1 MGWSDPTF
9 GSLWLPK
16 RIVGSLQP
24 RKQGNPLFAKCF
36 DRVQLKEKGKKEE
49 THVDH
54 QQTPATR
61 EARVR
66 VGRTRRPRG
75 REVRHVYRQHPRS
88 RRQFSPEDCAVEGQ
102 ALHELEKTATAGRT
116 KRCSHQ
122 LHAKITGKSMMQRI
136 INSKNLVAFVLAA
149 ATGMTLYFRVPFPE
163 TNTFLLVMALRSPS
177 AFEVLKY
184 SYTLFL
190 FSTPYIGYS
199 VVLSGLYI
207 FALKAKQRIRAG
219 RLPLFPDPQKRDDLF
234 LVLGEVHNPRK
245 QVPAENP
252 QWLVIPE
259 RGLFTG
265 VAILGAIGSEKT
277 SCCMYPFAEQI
288 LAYRSGDSERRI
300 GGLVL
305 EVKGDFCHRVKEILA
320 RHGRAEDYVE
330 ISLDS
335 RYRYNPLHNDLDA
348 YALAYNI
355 ASLLNNLF
363 GRGKEPFWQ
372 QAYTNLVKFIIL
384 LHKVAFD
391 YVTLFDVYECA
402 INPDLL
408 ESKIKEAE
416 RRLIEAD
423 FAMLWEE
430 EYLKHPRDL
439 DPFKFRLDKE
449 SNRYRAP
456 LTPVLVAVLKDR
468 ATQWEAENASRKNP
482 VPAQKKAQLEAV
494 ERWFFQDWKR
504 IEPKLRTSIVEG
516 ISVFLSLFDDNPDV
530 KRTFCP
536 PAECYDTQAN
546 ADFKFGRPLPSLSWL
561 VENGRGCALNFPIA
575 MNAGLAKALGVMLKL
590 DFERAVLNRVPV
602 MEKHPESY
610 FRQVLFL
617 CDEYQHFA
625 TVGESEPTGDE
636 KFFSLSRQPKCI
648 PIIATQ
654 SISSLKSALPGE
666 SWRTLLQTFRT
677 KIFLSLSDDFSARI
691 ASELCRREYKLKAS
705 YNLSESGHDANVSF
719 LTGKA
724 LSHKANITASK
735 SYNTQSDYRFDM
747 KTFMEL
753 RNAQSVTMAYD
764 GTNPMPPMFCYLKPY
779 FNNVNKSYFRQ
790 LANGEL

>member
-1 MGWSDPTF
+1 
-9 GSLWLPK
+9 
-16 RIVGSLQP
+16 
-24 RKQGNPLFAKCF
+24 
-36 DRVQLKEKGKKEE
+36 
-49 THVDH
+49 
-54 QQTPATR
+54 
-61 EARVR
+61 
-66 VGRTRRPRG
+66 
-75 REVRHVYRQHPRS
+75 
-88 RRQFSPEDCAVEGQ
+88 
-102 ALHELEKTATAGRT
+102 
-116 KRCSHQ
+116 
-122 LHAKITGKSMMQRI
+122 MMQRI
-136 INSKNLVAFVLAA
+136 INSKNLVAFVLGA

-163 TNTFLLVMALRSPS
+163 ANIFLQVMALRSPS

-219 RLPLFPDPQKRDDLF
+219 RLPLFPDPRKRDDLF
-234 LVLGEVHNPRK
+234 LVVGEVHNPRK
-245 QVPAENP
+245 QVPAPNP

-265 VAILGAIGSEKT
+265 VAILGAIGSGKT

-288 LAYRSGDSERRI
+288 LAYRSGDTEKRI

-335 RYRYNPLHNDLDA
+335 QYRYNPLHNDLDA

-384 LHKVAFD
+384 LHKVAFN

-402 INPDLL
+402 IDNATL
-408 ESKIKEAE
+408 ERKLNEAE
-416 RRLIEAD
+416 RRLTETD
-423 FAMLWEE
+423 SVLLGKE

-439 DPFKFRLDKE
+439 EPFKFRLDEE
-449 SNRYRAP
+449 SKRFKSP
-456 LTPVLVAVLKDR
+456 LTPGLAAVLKDK
-468 ATQWEAENASRKNP
+468 AIEWEAENVKGKRP
-482 VPAQKKAQLEAV
+482 VPQDEKEQLEAV
-494 ERWFFQDWKR
+494 KRWFNHDWKR

-516 ISVFLSLFDDNPDV
+516 ISVFLSLFDDNPSV

-536 PAECYDTQAN
+536 PPECYDPQAN
-546 ADFKFGRPLPSLSWL
+546 ADFKFGKPLPSFSWL
-561 VENGRGCALNFPIA
+561 IEQGKVCSLNFPIA
-575 MNAGLAKALGVMLKL
+575 MNAGLAKALGVMMKL
-590 DFERAVLNRVPV
+590 DFERAVLNRVSQ
-602 MEKHPESY
+602 MEAHPDKH
-610 FRQVLFL
+610 FRQVMFI

-666 SWRTLLQTFRT
+666 TWRTLLQTFRT
-677 KIFLSLSDDFSARI
+677 KIFLALSDDFSAKT
-691 ASELCRREYKLKAS
+691 ASELCGREDKLKVS
-705 YNLSESGHDANVSF
+705 YNLSESGHDARISL

-735 SYNTQSDYRFDM
+735 SYNTHSDFRFDM
-747 KTFMEL
+747 KTFTEL
-753 RNAQSVTMAYD
+753 RNAQSVTIAYD
-764 GTNPMPPMFCYLKPY
+764 GTNPIPPMFCYLKPY
-779 FNNVNKSYFRQ
+779 YNDPNKSYFRQ
-790 LANGEL
+790 LADGEL

>member
-1 MGWSDPTF
+1 M
-9 GSLWLPK
+9 
-16 RIVGSLQP
+16 I
-24 RKQGNPLFAKCF
+24 
-36 DRVQLKEKGKKEE
+36 
-49 THVDH
+49 
-54 QQTPATR
+54 
-61 EARVR
+61 
-66 VGRTRRPRG
+66 
-75 REVRHVYRQHPRS
+75 
-88 RRQFSPEDCAVEGQ
+88 
-102 ALHELEKTATAGRT
+102 
-116 KRCSHQ
+116 
-122 LHAKITGKSMMQRI
+122 QRI
-136 INSKNLVAFVLAA
+136 LNSKNLVAFVLAA
-149 ATGMTLYFRVPFPE
+149 ATGMALYFRMPFRE
-163 TNTFLLVMALRSPS
+163 DNIFLQVMALRSPS
-177 AFEVLKY
+177 VFQVLKY

-219 RLPLFPDPQKRDDLF
+219 RLPLFPDPRKRDDLF
-234 LVLGEVHNPRK
+234 LVVGEVHNPRK

-265 VAILGAIGSEKT
+265 VAILGAIGSGKT

-288 LAYRSGDSERRI
+288 LAYRAADTEKRI

-305 EVKGDFCHRVKEILA
+305 EVKGDFCHRVQEILA

-335 RYRYNPLHNDLDA
+335 QYRYNPLHNDLDA

-355 ASLLNNLF
+355 ASLLNNLY
-363 GRGKEPFWQ
+363 GKGKEPFWQ

-402 INPDLL
+402 IDNATL
-408 ESKIKEAE
+408 ERKINEAE
-416 RRLIEAD
+416 RRLTETD
-423 FAMLWEE
+423 SVLLWEE

-439 DPFKFRLDKE
+439 ESFKFRLDEE
-449 SNRYRAP
+449 SKRYIAP
-456 LTPVLVAVLKDR
+456 LTPGLAAVLKDK
-468 ATQWEAENASRKNP
+468 AIEWEAENVGGKKP
-482 VPAQKKAQLEAV
+482 VPQDKKEQLEAV
-494 ERWFFQDWKR
+494 KRWFNHDWKR

-516 ISVFLSLFDDNPDV
+516 ISVFLSLFDDNPSV

-536 PAECYDTQAN
+536 PPECYDPQAN
-546 ADFKFGRPLPSLSWL
+546 ADFKFGKPLPSFKWL
-561 VENGRGCALNFPIA
+561 IENGKVCALNFPIA
-575 MNAGLAKALGVMLKL
+575 MNAGLAKALGVMMKL
-590 DFERAVLNRVPV
+590 DFERAVLNRVPQ
-602 MEKHPESY
+602 MEAHPDLY
-610 FRQVLFL
+610 FRQVMFI

-654 SISSLKSALPGE
+654 SISSLKSALTGDT
-666 SWRTLLQTFRT
+666 WRTLLQTFRT
-677 KIFLSLSDDFSARI
+677 KIFLALSDDFSART
-691 ASELCRREYKLKAS
+691 ASELCGREDKLKVS
-705 YNLSESGHDANVSF
+705 YNLSESGHDARVSL

-724 LSHKANITASK
+724 LSQKSNITASK
-735 SYNTQSDYRFDM
+735 SYNSQTDFRFDM
-747 KTFMEL
+747 KTFTEL
-753 RNAQSVTMAYD
+753 RNAQSVTIAYD

-779 FNNVNKSYFRQ
+779 YNDVNKSYFQQ
-790 LANGEL
+790 LADGEL

>member
-1 MGWSDPTF
+1 MIQ
-9 GSLWLPK
+9 
-16 RIVGSLQP
+16 RM
-24 RKQGNPLFAKCF
+24 
-36 DRVQLKEKGKKEE
+36 
-49 THVDH
+49 
-54 QQTPATR
+54 
-61 EARVR
+61 
-66 VGRTRRPRG
+66 
-75 REVRHVYRQHPRS
+75 
-88 RRQFSPEDCAVEGQ
+88 
-102 ALHELEKTATAGRT
+102 
-116 KRCSHQ
+116 
-122 LHAKITGKSMMQRI
+122 LHARHF
-136 INSKNLVAFVLAA
+136 LACLLAA
-149 ATGMTLYFRVPFPE
+149 ATGMVLYFRAPFPE
-163 TNTFLLVMALRSPS
+163 DNLFLRVMAMRSASTFL
-177 AFEVLKY
+177 FFKY

-190 FSTPYIGYS
+190 YTTPYIAYS
-199 VVLSGLYI
+199 ILLSGIYI
-207 FALKAKQRIRAG
+207 FALKAGRKIRAG
-219 RLPLFPDPQKRDDLF
+219 RLPLYPEPRRRPELS
-234 LVLGEVHNPRK
+234 LVLGEVHHPRK
-245 QVPAENP
+245 QIPSETP
-252 QWLVIPE
+252 RWLVIPE

-265 VAILGAIGSEKT
+265 IAIVGAVGSGKT
-277 SCCMYPFAEQI
+277 AACMYPFAEQI
-288 LAYRSGDSERRI
+288 LAYRAEDPDRRI
-300 GGLVL
+300 GGLIL
-305 EVKGDFCHRVKEILA
+305 EVKGDFCGKVREILA
-320 RHGRAEDYVE
+320 RHGRAGDYVE
-330 ISLDS
+330 ISLES
-335 RYRYNPLHNDLDA
+335 EYRYNPLHNDLDA

-408 ESKIKEAE
+408 ESKIKEAD

-423 FAMLWEE
+423 SVLLWEE

-439 DPFKFRLDKE
+439 DPFHFRLDKE

-456 LTPVLVAVLKDR
+456 LTPGLAAVLKDR
-468 ATQWEAENASRKNP
+468 AIQWEAENASRPNP

-494 ERWFFQDWKR
+494 KRWFFHDWKR

-536 PAECYDTQAN
+536 PAECYDPQAN
-546 ADFKFGRPLPSLSWL
+546 ADFKFGKPLPSFSWL
-561 VENGRGCALNFPIA
+561 IDSGAVCALNFPIGV
-575 MNAGLAKALGVMLKL
+575 NPGLAKAIGVMMKL
-590 DFERAVLNRVPV
+590 DFERAVLNRVPA
-602 MEKHPESY
+602 MEKNPESY

-691 ASELCRREYKLKAS
+691 ASELCGREDRLKAS

-735 SYNTQSDYRFDM
+735 SYSPHHDLRFDT

-753 RNAQSVTMAYD
+753 RNAQSVTIAYD

-779 FNNVNKSYFRQ
+779 YNDVNKSYFRQ
-790 LANGEL
+790 LADGEL

>member
-1 MGWSDPTF
+1 M
-9 GSLWLPK
+9 
-16 RIVGSLQP
+16 I
-24 RKQGNPLFAKCF
+24 
-36 DRVQLKEKGKKEE
+36 
-49 THVDH
+49 
-54 QQTPATR
+54 
-61 EARVR
+61 
-66 VGRTRRPRG
+66 
-75 REVRHVYRQHPRS
+75 
-88 RRQFSPEDCAVEGQ
+88 
-102 ALHELEKTATAGRT
+102 
-116 KRCSHQ
+116 
-122 LHAKITGKSMMQRI
+122 QRI
-136 INSKNLVAFVLAA
+136 LHSRLFLACLLSA
-149 ATGMTLYFRVPFPE
+149 ATGMALYFRAPFPE
-163 TNTFLLVMALRSPS
+163 DNIFLRVMAIRSAS
-177 AFEVLKY
+177 AFLFLKD
-184 SYTLFL
+184 SYTLVL
-190 FSTPYIGYS
+190 YTTPYVVYS
-199 VVLSGLYI
+199 ILLSGVYI
-207 FALKAKQRIRAG
+207 FALKAGRKIRAG
-219 RLPLFPDPQKRDDLF
+219 KLPLYPDPRKRTDLS
-234 LVLGEVHNPRK
+234 LVVGEVHHPRK
-245 QVPAENP
+245 QVPSETP
-252 QWLVIPE
+252 RWLVIPE

-265 VAILGAIGSEKT
+265 IAILGAVGSGKT
-277 SCCMYPFAEQI
+277 ASCMYPFAEQI
-288 LAYRSGDSERRI
+288 FAYRAEDPNRRI
-300 GGLVL
+300 GGLIL
-305 EVKGDFCHRVKEILA
+305 EVKGDFCRKVQEILA
-320 RHGRAEDYVE
+320 RHGRADDYVE
-330 ISLDS
+330 ISLES
-335 RYRYNPLHNDLDA
+335 EYRYNPLHNDLDA

-423 FAMLWEE
+423 SALLWEE

-456 LTPVLVAVLKDR
+456 LTPGLVAVLKEK
-468 ATQWEAENASRKNP
+468 AIQWEAENASRKNP

-494 ERWFFQDWKR
+494 KRWFFQDWKR

-536 PAECYDTQAN
+536 PAECYDPQAN
-546 ADFKFGRPLPSLSWL
+546 ADFKFGTPLPSLSWL
-561 VENGRGCALNFPIA
+561 AENGRVCALNFPIA
-575 MNAGLAKALGVMLKL
+575 MNAGLAKAIGVMLKL
-590 DFERAVLNRVPV
+590 DFERAVLNRVPL

-691 ASELCRREYKLKAS
+691 ASELCGREDKLKTS

-735 SYNTQSDYRFDM
+735 SYSPHHDLRFDT

-753 RNAQSVTMAYD
+753 RNAQSVTIAYD

-779 FNNVNKSYFRQ
+779 YNNVNKSYFRQ
-790 LANGEL
+790 LADGEL

>member
-1 MGWSDPTF
+1 M
-9 GSLWLPK
+9 
-16 RIVGSLQP
+16 IQ
-24 RKQGNPLFAKCF
+24 
-36 DRVQLKEKGKKEE
+36 RV
-49 THVDH
+49 
-54 QQTPATR
+54 
-61 EARVR
+61 
-66 VGRTRRPRG
+66 
-75 REVRHVYRQHPRS
+75 
-88 RRQFSPEDCAVEGQ
+88 
-102 ALHELEKTATAGRT
+102 
-116 KRCSHQ
+116 
-122 LHAKITGKSMMQRI
+122 LHARHFFAC
-136 INSKNLVAFVLAA
+136 LLAA
-149 ATGMTLYFRVPFPE
+149 GTGMALYFRAPFPE
-163 TNTFLLVMALRSPS
+163 SNLFLQVAALRAHY
-177 AFEVLKY
+177 AFLFFKY

-190 FSTPYIGYS
+190 YTTPYILFS
-199 VVLSGLYI
+199 VLLSGVYI
-207 FALKAKQRIRAG
+207 FALKAGSKIRAG
-219 RLPLFPDPQKRDDLF
+219 RLPLYAEPRKRAELS
-234 LVLGEVHNPRK
+234 LVLGEVHHPRK
-245 QVPAENP
+245 PVPSETP
-252 QWLVIPE
+252 HWLVIPE

-265 VAILGAIGSEKT
+265 IAIVGAVGSGKT
-277 SCCMYPFAEQI
+277 ASAMYPFAEQI
-288 LAYRSGDSERRI
+288 LAYRADDPDRRI
-300 GGLVL
+300 GGLIL
-305 EVKGDFCHRVKEILA
+305 EVKGDFCARVREILT
-320 RHGRAEDYVE
+320 RHGRAGDYVE
-330 ISLDS
+330 ISLTS
-335 RYRYNPLHNDLDA
+335 EYRYNPLHNDLDA

-408 ESKIKEAE
+408 ESRITEAQ

-423 FAMLWEE
+423 SALLWAE
-430 EYLKHPRDL
+430 EYLKYPRDL
-439 DPFKFRLDKE
+439 DPFHFRLDKE
-449 SNRYRAP
+449 SNRFRAP
-456 LTPVLVAVLKDR
+456 LTPGLLAVLKEKHV
-468 ATQWEAENASRKNP
+468 QWEAENASREDP

-494 ERWFFQDWKR
+494 ERWFFHDWKR

-561 VENGRGCALNFPIA
+561 IERGSLCCLNFPIA

-602 MEKHPESY
+602 MEKNPESY

-677 KIFLSLSDDFSARI
+677 KIFLSLSDDFSAKI
-691 ASELCRREYKLKAS
+691 ASELCGREDRLKAS

-735 SYNTQSDYRFDM
+735 SYSPHHDLRFDT
-747 KTFMEL
+747 KAFMEL
-753 RNAQSVTMAYD
+753 RNAQSVTIPYD

-779 FNNVNKSYFRQ
+779 YNDVNKSYFRQ
-790 LANGEL
+790 LADGEL